1 MWFHDHN
8 CSFIFCLLH
17 HGLCKKALSNLAKKS
32 YTKTSCSSGW
42 QRSSFRLVPT
52 TTATTRATTWRL
64 STAMAWSTAET
75 VERMRRTTTKNPSFK
90 FGNAGWASMLPTD
103 VTNTSLQHWKSSIQV
118 DNMEQCLSG
127 NTVKASWRWTL
138 RKIIG
143 KNTSD
148 IGQHCIVWPQLLYNT
163 YSAVQIIEPYP
174 TAPSFSDWIVMTRA
188 TKLEKM

>member
-1 MWFHDHN
+1 MGFA
-8 CSFIFCLLH
+8 
-17 HGLCKKALSNLAKKS
+17 KKALSNLAKNLIRKH
-32 YTKTSCSSGW
+32 
-42 QRSSFRLVPT
+42 LVPAADRDRASDWSRRRRRRHERRRDACPRQWLDRQRKQWRGWGGQQQRILHLNL
-52 TTATTRATTWRL
+52 ATPDEL
-64 STAMAWSTAET
+64 LCC
-75 VERMRRTTTKNPSFK
+75 
-90 FGNAGWASMLPTD
+90 MLPTD